1 MQNGREIIQYA
12 ETTEMYI
19 IVLLVLIIGYFY
31 IQYQKKKLIKQ
42 LNEQQVNYEMRL
54 RDLERIHED
63 ELKAILNE
71 DIKAMTQG
79 AVTNLKAELFDKL
92 TEQNTIAK
100 KKNLDKETI
109 AVCNKQ
115 FNEDWEN
122 GNMEKFLKEYKK
134 EHPEDFVDGIDTD
147 TKLK

>member
-92 TEQNTIAK
+92 TEQLSDEDIAK
-100 KKNLDKETI
+100 L
-109 AVCNKQ
+109 
-115 FNEDWEN
+115 
-122 GNMEKFLKEYKK
+122 LKEISEEEPKDIGSKYK
-134 EHPEDFVDGIDTD
+134 F
-147 TKLK
+147 